1 MDAAEVR
8 HSDAARHLRAW
19 CTSAT
24 RSRLRPY
31 INLARRIRAHFDG
44 IVASVHHGLSN
55 SRLEGINAKI
65 RLINK
70 RGYGHPNYESLTAMV
85 HLCLGDVTIPYPTA
99 AARQGCFA
107 YMHPRNPL
115 SRNSRVRPF
124 PH

>member
-1 MDAAEVR
+1 VRQQSGAAVDAAEVR

-19 CTSAT
+19 GTSAT
-24 RSRLRPY
+24 RSRLQPY

-44 IVASVHHGLSN
+44 IIASVHHGLSN

-85 HLCLGDVTIPYPTA
+85 HLCLGDVTIPLPHSCGK
-99 AARQGCFA
+99 ARVLRLYA
-107 YMHPRNPL
+107 PKKL
-115 SRNSRVRPF
+115 SEPE
-124 PH
+124 

>member
-1 MDAAEVR
+1 
-8 HSDAARHLRAW
+8 LRAW

-65 RLINK
+65 RLIQ
-70 RGYGHPNYESLTAMV
+70 RRRYGFRNLDALTAAIY
-85 HLCLGDVTIPYPTA
+85 LCLGGISLNLPTE
-99 AARQGCFA
+99 R
-107 YMHPRNPL
+107 
-115 SRNSRVRPF
+115 
-124 PH
+124 